1 LAIRP
6 SDHGLLLDKILSDYG
21 LAPSSLE
28 IVPDVQAWCQRHGM
42 KEDHPFRQA
51 KCARGPD
58 GAFHIA
64 IVDVLTDDMIEGG
77 KDAMRFPGM
86 ASSVYTLDTDLK
98 YLVHLLLHEIA
109 GDVLGTGNRKPR
121 RSGARHRVGLFF
133 GANSCNGVMHRV
145 AALRPHSV
153 KETVN

>member
-109 GDVLGTGNRKPR
+109 GDVLGTGNRKPAEAGLVIG
-121 RSGARHRVGLFF
+121 SGCSLVLTHVTELCTA
-133 GANSCNGVMHRV
+133 S
-145 AALRPHSV
+145 LRCGHIPS
-153 KETVN
+153 KKL